1 MASASNH
8 AYQVERHWSIGL
20 VGPYSEDRQFQRATA
35 IKRLLETNP
44 QLDELTRGMW
54 ENKLRNLA
62 MNETT
67 YNYRVRNIYSNMKRK
82 GLIEYE

>member
-1 MASASNH
+1 M
-8 AYQVERHWSIGL
+8 
-20 VGPYSEDRQFQRATA
+20 GPYSEDRQFQRATA

>member
-8 AYQVERHWSIGL
+8 AHQVERNWSIGL
-20 VGPYSEDRQFQRATA
+20 VGPFSEDRQFQRATA

>member
-8 AYQVERHWSIGL
+8 AHQVERHWSIGL

>member
-1 MASASNH
+1 MASAGNH
-8 AYQVERHWSIGL
+8 AHQVERNWSIGL

>member
-1 MASASNH
+1 MASAGNH
-8 AYQVERHWSIGL
+8 AHKVERNWSIGL

>member
-8 AYQVERHWSIGL
+8 AHQVERNWSIGL